1 MARTLH
7 GRLLLVLAGL
17 LVPMG
22 VLFVAIT
29 LASARGY
36 YQEITQ
42 EQNAGL
48 AASLVEQSDIMLGS
62 TVDQEKLKS
71 LAEMLAMT
79 NPNVEIYVLDED
91 GAILGGG
98 TTDTRLLADRVEL
111 DAIETFL
118 AGGSFPLR
126 GTDPRRRQR
135 TIFSAARLA
144 GGLGYLYVVLTNEV
158 QTSFIRNVQTSTV
171 LRLSLWGSGV
181 LLTILLL
188 GGSLGFAL
196 LTRRLRRLRA
206 AMTAFERSDLETV
219 EMPLAPVRRSS
230 DELDE
235 VQNIF
240 LRMVDRIRRQVG
252 ALRRADDQRREL
264 VTNIS
269 HDLRTPLAAL
279 QGYLETLQ
287 IKHDSLTTAE
297 QADYLS
303 AARQH
308 GERLDR
314 LIAQL
319 FELSRLDAEALPQ
332 IESFPLQ
339 ELAHDVIQ
347 KFRIPAEV
355 KGVALEVF
363 GPTDLPFVIGDL
375 GLIERALTNLID
387 NAIRHTPAG
396 GTVTLRLEP
405 TGERTIRVM
414 VADTGEGIRSDA
426 LPRIFERFYQVP
438 SAERPRGG
446 SGLGLAIVKR
456 IIELHGS
463 SIEVESQP
471 DKGARFWF
479 ELAPSA

>member
-1 MARTLH
+1 MTRTLH

-17 LVPMG
+17 LVPVG
-22 VLFVAIT
+22 VLYVAIT

-42 EQNAGL
+42 EQNAGI

-62 TVDQEKLKS
+62 SVDQGKLEDLTK
-71 LAEMLAMT
+71 MLAMT
-79 NPNVEIYVLDED
+79 NPNVEIYVLDD
-91 GAILGGG
+91 SGTVLGHGASE
-98 TTDTRLLADRVEL
+98 TDLLATLVDLGPVE
-111 DAIETFL
+111 AFL
-118 AGGSFPLR
+118 AGGGFPLR

-135 TIFSAARLA
+135 TIFSAERLE
-144 GGLGYLYVVLTNEV
+144 GGVGYLYVVLTNEV
-158 QTSFIRNVQTSTV
+158 QSSFIRNVQTSTV
-171 LRLSLWGSGV
+171 LRLSLWGSAVV
-181 LLTILLL
+181 LAVVLL
-188 GGSLGFAL
+188 GGALGFAL
-196 LTRRLRRLRA
+196 LTRRLRRLRH

-219 EMPLAPVRRSS
+219 VVPLARVRRPA

-240 LRMVDRIRRQVG
+240 LGMVDRIRGQVG

-287 IKHDSLTTAE
+287 IRREALSAAE
-297 QADYLS
+297 QADYLT

-319 FELSRLDAEALPQ
+319 FELSTLDAEAPPRF
-332 IESFPLQ
+332 ESFPLQ
-339 ELAHDVIQ
+339 DLAHDVVQ
-347 KFRIPAEV
+347 KFAFPARE
-355 KGVALEVF
+355 KGVSLEVA
-363 GPTDLPFVIGDL
+363 GSTDLPFVSGDL

-387 NAIRHTPAG
+387 NAIRHTPEG

-405 TGERTIRVM
+405 AEGPAVRVS
-414 VADTGEGIRSDA
+414 VTDTGEGIRSDA

-438 SAERPRGG
+438 SAERSRGV

-456 IIELHGS
+456 ILELHGTTIS
-463 SIEVESQP
+463 VESRP
-471 DKGARFWF
+471 GDGARFWF
-479 ELAPSA
+479 ELAPGT